1 MTLKL
6 AAPAAWR
13 AAGVAALIS
22 LLGAAP
28 ALAGPPWISIEY
40 PVNPYDAS
48 MRGAFLLV
56 HAFHHGTPRQ
66 FPIEGTAEGIVNG
79 ERRSVK
85 LEFTATS
92 RAGVYAL
99 KQLWPAEGTWTLVIR
114 ASQAPNDA
122 ATAVVELAADG
133 QIASVRVPTRRE
145 GGWTVPA
152 AVSLGDIEAGLRTRA
167 GLARRS

>member
-1 MTLKL
+1 MTLNL
-6 AAPAAWR
+6 AAPALR
-13 AAGVAALIS
+13 AAGVAALLS

-56 HAFHHGTPRQ
+56 HAFHHGTPMQ

-79 ERRSVK
+79 VRRTVK

-92 RAGVYAL
+92 RGGVYAL
-99 KQLWPAEGTWTLVIR
+99 KQQWSAEGTWTLVIR
-114 ASQAPNDA
+114 AMQGGNDA

-133 QIASVRVPTRRE
+133 QIASVRVPTSRQGE
-145 GGWTVPA
+145 WTVPA
-152 AVSLGDIEAGLRTRA
+152 EVAMSDIEAGLRTRA